1 VFPVQPDSLDRGH
14 TLLTI
19 RRPYETDLQRQRRG
33 ASLLLIN
40 ALGGR
45 NVSNLPGVPGRLRR
59 GRESRCG
66 FVHGRLP
73 GPVGCRGAQWCD
85 YPASVANKA
94 KLSSVRGLRITG
106 YCGAR
111 CENHAN
117 GWTHRLGR
125 KYAISRGQVGRG
137 RFQRRSGDGG
147 RAVRGEG
154 LCAGAGR
161 HSDQPGAAR
170 RAECAGSASGLCGL
184 GRFDAQAAAKSR
196 RTFGRRSAE
205 DRGRNSA
212 TGEPR

>member
-1 VFPVQPDSLDRGH
+1 MFQIYPGFPGAFAADVSPDVASFTADSRVPWGVEALSGAITQPAWRTKPSWYLVTTEDKMIPPD
-14 TLLTI
+14 
-19 RRPYETDLQRQRRG
+19 
-33 ASLLLIN
+33 
-40 ALGGR
+40 
-45 NVSNLPGVPGRLRR
+45 
-59 GRESRCG
+59 
-66 FVHGRLP
+66 
-73 GPVGCRGAQWCD
+73 AQKEKSD
-85 YPASVANKA
+85 HIFQV
-94 KLSSVRGLRITG
+94 SSVRGLRITG

-161 HSDQPGAAR
+161 HSDQLGAAR